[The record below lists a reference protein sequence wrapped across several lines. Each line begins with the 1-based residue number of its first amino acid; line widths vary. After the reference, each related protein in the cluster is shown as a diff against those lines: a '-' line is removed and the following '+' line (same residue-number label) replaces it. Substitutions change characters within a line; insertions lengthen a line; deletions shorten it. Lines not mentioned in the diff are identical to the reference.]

1 MRKTRGLIAAGH
13 MATAETAASILRE
26 GGNAFDA
33 AVAAFLTSFISEPC
47 MNSAGGGAFMVAY
60 AKNGTASVYDFFV
73 QTPKHKRPRE
83 EIQFFPIEV
92 DFGTTTEIFHVGMGS
107 VGVPGCIAGVFQ
119 MHEDL
124 CSLPMNVLAEPAIHL
139 ARNGV
144 EVDGFQH
151 YIFCLL
157 EPVLALNK
165 KISQVFWRNGQLIKE
180 GDLMYMPELA
190 DCLDYLA
197 REGADAFYKGE
208 IAKKL
213 ILLSEARGGHLTAE
227 DLEAYQV
234 QIHSPFQF
242 HYRNRRVITNP
253 LPSLGGSLMALM
265 LAMLEAKG
273 SVDYS
278 PLSRAHVERLMEVC
292 SDTSQIVKTPQ
303 GLIEHLLQWYPDQS
317 FAASHQSVKIGGTS
331 HLSILDEDG
340 NAVAISISN
349 GESCGHFI
357 PKTGILMNNML
368 GESALL
374 PNGLHSWEEDV
385 RLGSMM
391 TPTIVL
397 DKENNAELVLGSGG
411 AGRIPF
417 MIAQVIHYVVDHG
430 MEIEEAINAPRLHCH
445 DGLCNLEPGLPT
457 DIQIPHFLRELIFW
471 EKQSLFFGGV
481 HGICFQNNRMQ
492 AEGDQRRGGVML
504 QVY

>member
-1 MRKTRGLIAAGH
+1 MPITRGLIAAGH
-13 MATAETAASILRE
+13 MATAEAAASILRE

-33 AVAAFLTSFISEPC
+33 AVAAFLSSFISEPC
-47 MNSAGGGAFMVAY
+47 MNSAGGGAFMVTY

-92 DFGTTTEIFHVGMGS
+92 DYGVTTDTFHVGMGS
-107 VGVPGCIAGVFQ
+107 AGVPGSIAGLFQ
-119 MHEDL
+119 MHADL
-124 CSLPMNVLAEPAIHL
+124 CSLPMSFLAEPAIRL

-144 EVDGFQH
+144 EVDSFQH
-151 YIFCLL
+151 DIFCLI
-157 EPVLALNK
+157 EPILAMNK
-165 KISQVFWRNGQLIKE
+165 KVSQVFWRDGRLIRE
-180 GDLMYMPELA
+180 GELIFMPELA

-208 IAKKL
+208 IARKL
-213 ILLSEARGGHLTAE
+213 ILLNEARGGHLTAE
-227 DLEAYQV
+227 DLEDYQV
-234 QIHSPFQF
+234 HIHPPLRFR
-242 HYRNRRVITNP
+242 YRDRKVLTNP

-265 LAMLEAKG
+265 FAMLEAKG
-273 SVDYS
+273 PVDY
-278 PLSRAHVERLMEVC
+278 PPMSRTHVERLMEVYC
-292 SDTSQIVKTPQ
+292 STNQISKTTE
-303 GLIEHLLQWYPDQS
+303 GLIESLTRWYPGQR
-317 FAASHQSVKIGGTS
+317 FTASRHSTKIGGTS
-331 HLSILDEDG
+331 HLNILDEDG
-340 NAVAISISN
+340 NAVAISVSI

-391 TPTIVL
+391 SPTIVL
-397 DKENNAELVLGSGG
+397 DKENNPELVLGSGG
-411 AGRIPF
+411 SGRIPF
-417 MIAQVIHYVVDHG
+417 MIAQVIHNVIDHG
-430 MEIEEAINAPRLHCH
+430 MEIEEAVKAPRLHCQ
-445 DGLCNLEPGLPT
+445 DELCSLEPGLPS
-457 DIQIPHFLRELIFW
+457 DIQMPSSLRELVFW

-481 HGICFQNNRMQ
+481 HGICCRNNQMQ
-492 AEGDQRRGGVML
+492 AEGDRRRGGVML